1 MKKAGGILL
10 KKKLVMLGMTIPLL
24 INSLSSK
31 AQQQNCRWEKYHY
44 YVKING
50 KWERVGAYICVPIQT
65 TSSNNSNLYKQKK
78 KQEFKPPELPYCRV
92 VRADWEGVVIDYWDK
107 RGKKHTYR
115 WAVTQPHWYVGGATV
130 DLVHEY
136 PEQDNGDRDYEGL
149 DECLIR
155 AGKKV
160 LEDSYAGGN
169 GNLYI
174 KKMTGYVFDHL
185 TLYYNEE

>member
-1 MKKAGGILL
+1 MSLRKTMAKALTGIALASSLSGLPVKKANAWELILPSGL
-10 KKKLVMLGMTIPLL
+10 TITYKDNP
-24 INSLSSK
+24 
-31 AQQQNCRWEKYHY
+31 
-44 YVKING
+44 
-50 KWERVGAYICVPIQT
+50 QT
-65 TSSNNSNLYKQKK
+65 SSSNNSNLYKQKK

>member
-1 MKKAGGILL
+1 MSL
-10 KKKLVMLGMTIPLL
+10 KKTLVKLLAGTMLFSSLYNLPTKRANADFL
-24 INSLSSK
+24 INVPVVGVPVKRSK
-31 AQQQNCRWEKYHY
+31 
-44 YVKING
+44 
-50 KWERVGAYICVPIQT
+50 T
-65 TSSNNSNLYKQKK
+65 TTNQHTNKTLYKQKQE

-92 VRADWEGVVIDYWDK
+92 VRADWEGVIIDYWDK

-160 LEDSYAGGN
+160 LTDSYYGGE
-169 GNLYI
+169 GPLYI
-174 KKMTGYVFDHL
+174 DEIDGYPFGKVV
-185 TLYYNEE
+185 LYYTTNNK

>member
-1 MKKAGGILL
+1 MKMSLRKTMAKALTGIALASSLYGLPIKKARAGPI
-10 KKKLVMLGMTIPLL
+10 M
-24 INSLSSK
+24 INQALYFTPWHSSTSEVVFESKDPQTSSK
-31 AQQQNCRWEKYHY
+31 
-44 YVKING
+44 
-50 KWERVGAYICVPIQT
+50 
-65 TSSNNSNLYKQKK
+65 NSNLYKQKK